1 MDNETHWMD
10 NLSLAFSVLV
20 AGLAAAWLVRSG
32 TFDAGFVARD
42 NLTWYLIRASG
53 ITGYILIT
61 LSVLWGLAL
70 SSSAVKNW
78 SPGPLT
84 MVLHSTISWLGLLFG
99 IAHAMLLMA
108 DKYFTYRLT
117 DLVVPFVGPYRPFA
131 TGLGTLAFWILLVVT
146 PSFALKKRLFSYRAW
161 RTLHYLS
168 YAAFILVT
176 AHGLLTGTDATKLG
190 FQVLFGVSVLLS
202 VILLGYRIGVK
213 QASGA
218 KPNRG
223 RAQSHAPVRSASASE
238 AAVTPHSSSQAA
250 D

>member
-1 MDNETHWMD
+1 MDNETHWLD
-10 NLSLAFSVLV
+10 NLSLMFSVLV
-20 AGLAAAWLVRSG
+20 AGWAAAWLIRSG

-42 NLTWYLIRASG
+42 NLTWYLIRAAG

-61 LSVLWGLAL
+61 LSVIWGLAL

-84 MVLHSTISWLGLLFG
+84 MVIHATISWLGLLFG
-99 IAHAMLLMA
+99 MVHGLLLMA
-108 DKYFTYRLT
+108 DKYFTYRVT

-131 TGLGTLAFWILLVVT
+131 TGLGTLAFWILVVVT
-146 PSFALKKRLFSYRAW
+146 PSFALKKHLFSYRVW

-168 YAAFILVT
+168 YLSFILITV
-176 AHGLLTGTDATKLG
+176 HGLLAGTDGHKLG
-190 FQVLFGVSVLLS
+190 FQLLFGASVLLS
-202 VILLGYRIGVK
+202 MILLGYRIGVK

-218 KPNRG
+218 KPNRE
-223 RAQSHAPVRSASASE
+223 RARPQTAARSASGSE
-238 AAVTPHSSSQAA
+238 ITPQSSSQAA